1 MRKGKILSVDEARG
15 HGLIED
21 ENEQEIIFNLESL
34 NTKVDVSDEVL
45 FEIDLS
51 SSGLVAIDIMLI

>member
-1 MRKGKILSVDEARG
+1 MRKGKILSVDPTRG

-21 ENEQEIIFNLESL
+21 ENEQEIIFSLESL

-45 FEIDLS
+45 FEIAMGAGGLMAVDLT
-51 SSGLVAIDIMLI
+51 LL

>member
-1 MRKGKILSVDEARG
+1 MRKGKILSVDPTRG

-21 ENEQEIIFNLESL
+21 ENEQEIIFSLESL

-45 FEIDLS
+45 FEIAMGAHGLMAVDLT
-51 SSGLVAIDIMLI
+51 LL

>member
-1 MRKGKILSVDEARG
+1 MRKGKILSVDPARG

-21 ENEQEIIFNLESL
+21 ENEQEIIFNLTNL

-45 FEIDLS
+45 FEIAMTVC
-51 SSGLVAIDIMLI
+51 GLVAIDIMVL